1 MLTSEVLTKGPKRAE
16 KAAQP
21 PCWRAEPEGR
31 CGLTRREAP
40 CCHTIILVPRVGR
53 AKEGEVKVMESIPSA
68 SYSLTLRVEFPHE
81 AGALG
86 KILTTIGDADGMV
99 GAVDIVRMRRDRTT
113 RDITVNARDSE
124 HGQQVVQVVEDL
136 PQVRVINVSDR
147 TFLMHLG
154 GKIEV
159 RSKLQIRT
167 RDDLS
172 MVYTPGVARVCR
184 AIASDPERAFN
195 LTVKRNMVAVVSD
208 GTAVLGLGDIGPRA
222 AMPVM
227 EGKAALFKQFANVD
241 AFPICLDTKDTD
253 AIVET
258 VKNLAPAFGG
268 INLEDISAPRCF
280 EIEERL
286 KKDLDIP
293 VFHDDQHGTAVVV
306 MAALINSLKIVGKRL
321 EDLRIVVNGV
331 GASGVA
337 CAKIIMAAGAT
348 NIVGCDSRGIVHEG
362 REGLNPSKQWFA
374 EHTNPEGRTGDLS
387 DAVRDADLFLGLSVP
402 GVLTVE
408 HLESMNEDPLL
419 FVMANPDPEIRP
431 EVALGHARIIAT
443 GRSDYPNQINNVLC
457 FPGIFRGAL
466 DVRAREIN
474 EDMKLAA
481 AEAMAGVISDEELS
495 EDYIIPSVFD
505 ERVVSAVARTVAEA
519 GRSSGVAREAVQE
532 EGNAIELPLMS

>member
-1 MLTSEVLTKGPKRAE
+1 
-16 KAAQP
+16 
-21 PCWRAEPEGR
+21 
-31 CGLTRREAP
+31 
-40 CCHTIILVPRVGR
+40 
-53 AKEGEVKVMESIPSA
+53 MESIPSA

-99 GAVDIVRMRRDRTT
+99 GAVDIVRMRNDRTT

-184 AIASDPERAFN
+184 AIASDSERAFN
-195 LTVKRNMVAVVSD
+195 LTVKRNTVAVVSD
-208 GTAVLGLGDIGPRA
+208 GTAVLGLGDIGPLA

-280 EIEERL
+280 EVEERL

-306 MAALINSLKIVGKRL
+306 LAALINSLKIVDKEL

-337 CAKIIMAAGAT
+337 CAKIIMAAGAK
-348 NIVGCDSRGIVHEG
+348 NIVGCDSKGIVHEG
-362 REGLNPSKQWFA
+362 REDLNESKRWFS
-374 EHTNPEGRTGDLS
+374 ENTNPEGRTGDLR
-387 DAVRDADLFLGLSVP
+387 DAVAGADLFLGLSVP
-402 GVLTVE
+402 DVLTVE
-408 HLESMNEDPLL
+408 HVESMNPDPII
-419 FVMANPDPEIRP
+419 FAMANPDPEIRP
-431 EVALGHARIIAT
+431 EVAMGKARIIAT

-466 DVRAREIN
+466 DVRAREID
-474 EDMKLAA
+474 EPMKLAA
-481 AEAMAGVISDEELS
+481 AEAIAGVIPPEDLS

-505 ERVVSAVARTVAEA
+505 ERVAPAVAEA
-519 GRSSGVAREAVQE
+519 VANKARETGSARRIQE
-532 EGNAIELPLMS
+532 RAETGLTATSF